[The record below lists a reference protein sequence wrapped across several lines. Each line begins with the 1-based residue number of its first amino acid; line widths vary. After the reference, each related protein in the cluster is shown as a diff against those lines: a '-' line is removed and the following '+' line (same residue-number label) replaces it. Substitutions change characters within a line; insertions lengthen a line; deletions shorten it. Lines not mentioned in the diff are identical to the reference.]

1 MSTDIFATL
10 EIGMRVVLRYRLPVA
25 EQGSAGEQFSDAL
38 GVLLAVN
45 EEQVTV
51 QTRTG
56 QVSIE
61 RQSVTHA
68 KEVPPAPQRRSR
80 R

>member
-1 MSTDIFATL
+1 MSTDIFATI
-10 EIGMRVVLRYRLPVA
+10 ETGMRVVIRYRLPVA
-25 EQGSAGEQFSDAL
+25 EQGNAGEQFSDAL
-38 GVLLAVN
+38 GVLLTVN
-45 EEQVTV
+45 EAQITV

-61 RQSVTHA
+61 RKSITHA
-68 KEVPPAPQRRSR
+68 KEVPPAPQRRGR